1 MEGNGRQS
9 AKEKEKE
16 KEKEAN
22 RPESWTEIRDR
33 ILRDLRI
40 HAGFRSGGD

>member
-9 AKEKEKE
+9 EKEKE

-33 ILRDLRI
+33 IMRDLRI